1 MSGAAFKLEI
11 TEGQIQNAV
20 AIALAE
26 SFGPEKRDAM
36 FRDVIRAHLS
46 VKENSYDKE
55 TLLTKRVGAMIRTAA
70 DEAVRA
76 RLDELKPEI
85 MKIVSDSM
93 GARFAESIYAQVRQ
107 AVASVTVSSIR
118 VTAELDASED

>member
-26 SFGPEKRDAM
+26 SFSQEKRDAM

-46 VKENSYDKE
+46 VRENTYDKE
-55 TLLTKRVGAMIRTAA
+55 TLLTKRVGTMIRAAA
-70 DEAVRA
+70 DEAVKLK
-76 RLDELKPEI
+76 LDELKPEI
-85 MKIVSDSM
+85 MKIVSDSL
-93 GARFAESIYAQVRQ
+93 GSRFAESIYAQVRQ
-107 AVASVTVSSIR
+107 AVANVTVSSIR